1 MLYSSEKKRY
11 KFEFLQHPN
20 LGSLYSSHEQTNKQK
35 VSDKQ
40 NHHPLIPC
48 ASRNSQFPPKP
59 VRPSVPTEPG
69 LPRRR
74 RPTHSRCRRP
84 IASRRVARVRGN
96 CPKSH
101 QYRARV
107 INLLTAQNRARPRRH
122 RAESRRSKPPAS
134 PRFARAG
141 LPAAAALGSSDQG
154 RGGELGFHRSRAS
167 ASALP
172 SCAGGGGWSRGD

>member
-1 MLYSSEKKRY
+1 MNMICHIQVKKRH
-11 KFEFLQHPN
+11 KFEFLQHPKQRFVLRKFQQTKPPPVN
-20 LGSLYSSHEQTNKQK
+20 PVCQQEFPVSSETRPPTSL
-35 VSDKQ
+35 
-40 NHHPLIPC
+40 
-48 ASRNSQFPPKP
+48 
-59 VRPSVPTEPG
+59 PTEPG

-101 QYRARV
+101 HYRARV

-141 LPAAAALGSSDQG
+141 LPAAVGSSDQG
-154 RGGELGFHRSRAS
+154 RGGELGFHCSRA
-167 ASALP
+167 
-172 SCAGGGGWSRGD
+172 